1 MVSVFAP
8 VNIAW
13 IKYMGK
19 VAGQPSNPS
28 LSMTLSK
35 SGTQTRIRRIG
46 DAEKF
51 EFRFSEQG
59 YVPPPVGL
67 AKVDAF
73 LSDLELFRSAL
84 EPAGFPVKV
93 TPGIYQIYTR
103 NTVPAG
109 TGIATSASG
118 FAALTLAWAGVLCG
132 ADLQRF
138 RDRYSSDPVLRLAL
152 AAISARGSGSSCRSF
167 GGPFVEWD
175 PDSGITEWSP
185 PESYTDFILL
195 LETSEKAVSSSEAH
209 QRVRTSPGF
218 AGREERVRA
227 RLGRVRECWSGSK
240 SDLLPSIVLEEAID
254 MHELF
259 HTSQPSF
266 RYFNAE
272 SEAWIRRIR
281 KSWIPGN
288 DQNLPSKNAILTFDA
303 GANAHLFVP
312 SAEAPLWAAYLAEA
326 HPGLRTVMDGCGK
339 GARFDD
345 SDF

>member
-19 VAGQPSNPS
+19 TAGQPSNPS
-28 LSMTLSK
+28 LSMTLSN
-35 SGTQTRIRRIG
+35 SGTRTRIERIG
-46 DAEKF
+46 DAQKF
-51 EFRFSEQG
+51 QFRFSEQG

-67 AKVDAF
+67 AKVNAF
-73 LSDLELFRSAL
+73 LSDLGSFRSVL
-84 EPAGFPVKV
+84 EPAGFSVKV
-93 TPGIYQIYTR
+93 TPGLYQIHTR

-132 ADLQRF
+132 ADLPRF
-138 RDRYSSDPVLRLAL
+138 RERYSTDPGLRKAL
-152 AAISARGSGSSCRSF
+152 AAVSARGSGSSCRSF

-175 PDSGITEWSP
+175 PDAGITESSP
-185 PESYTDFILL
+185 RESYTDFILL
-195 LETSEKAVSSSEAH
+195 LETNEKAVSSSEAH

-227 RLGRVRECWSGSK
+227 RLSRVREGLSGSK

-281 KSWIPGN
+281 ESWIPGCETV
-288 DQNLPSKNAILTFDA
+288 LPSRNAILTFDA

-312 SAEAPLWAAYLAEA
+312 SAEAQLWAAYLAQA
-326 HPGLRTVMDGCGK
+326 HPGLRTVMDDSGK